1 MATGEYGRQLQ
12 KGRAAMKGKA
22 GEGYGSK
29 KEEDNSK
36 RPDSEG
42 RKVER

>member
-1 MATGEYGRQLQ
+1 
-12 KGRAAMKGKA
+12 MKGKA

-29 KEEDNSK
+29 KEEDNIK

>member
-1 MATGEYGRQLQ
+1 
-12 KGRAAMKGKA
+12 MKGKA
-22 GEGYGSK
+22 GEGYGSR
-29 KEEDNSK
+29 KEEANSK

>member
-1 MATGEYGRQLQ
+1 
-12 KGRAAMKGKA
+12 MKGKA

-29 KEEDNSK
+29 KEEDNGK

>member
-1 MATGEYGRQLQ
+1 MT
-12 KGRAAMKGKA
+12 GKA

>member
-1 MATGEYGRQLQ
+1 MATARVRAATAERPSGDER
-12 KGRAAMKGKA
+12 KGRG
-22 GEGYGSK
+22 GLGSI
-29 KEEDNSK
+29 KEEGNGK

>member
-1 MATGEYGRQLQ
+1 
-12 KGRAAMKGKA
+12 MKGKA

-29 KEEDNSK
+29 KEDDNSN